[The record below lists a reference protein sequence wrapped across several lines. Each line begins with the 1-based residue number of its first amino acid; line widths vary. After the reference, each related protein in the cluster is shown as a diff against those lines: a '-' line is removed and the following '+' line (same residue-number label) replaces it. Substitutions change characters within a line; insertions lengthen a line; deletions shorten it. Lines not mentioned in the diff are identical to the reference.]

1 MFQNLYW
8 ETRKKLLSVSF
19 NIKKSLNKIMFF
31 ADKERTMFNIR
42 RSLLREVIKQTVL
55 NLLLIFLTT
64 KLDNLFCAIFKI
76 TPKIDQTLISD
87 ILIAMVGVAGV
98 FLGLYCSYIATVFS
112 SKYINVPEQ
121 ISTLF
126 KNDLINNKSISSITN
141 YMIFSIIAIICN
153 LFFDN
158 LGVVTIITN
167 LLLAIYMLVSY
178 VFIGKRI
185 LGMSDTYFITE
196 EVYRTVLTSFKKISN
211 SKIYDDDANFQ
222 NHYKKIV
229 IKNIGLLKSINLY
242 NIESTEN
249 KTRPMF
255 DFMIKNLKILYK
267 YLSVKNSIPYN
278 SFWFKSQT
286 YKKWYYASDTEINIA
301 LNTGTLLGNIET
313 YDYYWFEKEILSINE
328 RCLDELIKTRD
339 FDLVR
344 QYFTHL
350 EILHSKA
357 IENYELNYFIE
368 YMSVVQ
374 EKVISAITDKEIDT
388 DDELATT
395 EALMMLYIQCIL
407 DIGKSIQ
414 NIDINQILNY
424 VVEKKDLKRNRYIRF
439 LNKPDVEKIYKG
451 IIAEH
456 KIEKQRITPD
466 WYIKQYISKHIYDE
480 IVLYCKSINAI
491 NCYFIDLSERLF
503 KAKKFSAAT
512 FMYSKYVEL
521 YHKMDMIMPSLK
533 NILEELK
540 KYHKETKNYIWESFD
555 FENLKN
561 NLDNTYNDI
570 PTKWSQCATIFTLD
584 NWDKYDDYPDMLGAC
599 YNNICDYLIQSI
611 KENNYTSFETVYPCL
626 LGLVLLYQELSKK
639 ELLNIKEPFKQN
651 MVLAVLS
658 NPILEFGYISG
669 YAYLWSEIS
678 GDNRWKEMVET
689 SFQKT
694 IEGYKGESTEF
705 CKRVSAMLSVPTM
718 LRPAIYNRSIIHTNW
733 KKTIEDVFKSSG
745 YIQWEWQNFHRVIKT
760 DNTLLKELIGAHSEF
775 NLLSSEAY
783 EVFGVMILNNYLP
796 NESKY
801 KSRWGWENDL

>member
-424 VVEKKDLKRNRYIRF
+424 VVEKKDL
-439 LNKPDVEKIYKG
+439 
-451 IIAEH
+451 
-456 KIEKQRITPD
+456 
-466 WYIKQYISKHIYDE
+466 
-480 IVLYCKSINAI
+480 
-491 NCYFIDLSERLF
+491 
-503 KAKKFSAAT
+503 
-512 FMYSKYVEL
+512 
-521 YHKMDMIMPSLK
+521 
-533 NILEELK
+533 
-540 KYHKETKNYIWESFD
+540 
-555 FENLKN
+555 
-561 NLDNTYNDI
+561 
-570 PTKWSQCATIFTLD
+570 
-584 NWDKYDDYPDMLGAC
+584 
-599 YNNICDYLIQSI
+599 
-611 KENNYTSFETVYPCL
+611 
-626 LGLVLLYQELSKK
+626 
-639 ELLNIKEPFKQN
+639 
-651 MVLAVLS
+651 
-658 NPILEFGYISG
+658 
-669 YAYLWSEIS
+669 
-678 GDNRWKEMVET
+678 
-689 SFQKT
+689 
-694 IEGYKGESTEF
+694 
-705 CKRVSAMLSVPTM
+705 
-718 LRPAIYNRSIIHTNW
+718 
-733 KKTIEDVFKSSG
+733 
-745 YIQWEWQNFHRVIKT
+745 
-760 DNTLLKELIGAHSEF
+760 
-775 NLLSSEAY
+775 
-783 EVFGVMILNNYLP
+783 
-796 NESKY
+796 
-801 KSRWGWENDL
+801 